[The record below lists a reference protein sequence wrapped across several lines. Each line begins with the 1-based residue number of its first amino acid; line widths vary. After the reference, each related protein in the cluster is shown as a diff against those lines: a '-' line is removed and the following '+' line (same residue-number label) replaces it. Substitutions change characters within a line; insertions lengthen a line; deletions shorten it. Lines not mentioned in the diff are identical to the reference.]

1 MYYIM
6 ISFQYRY
13 KSQFIIFQSPVVMML
28 LAMLG
33 RLIPQLKTASPHC
46 TCTVAFFG
54 HFVIVTT
61 GKCNN

>member
-1 MYYIM
+1 M

-13 KSQFIIFQSPVVMML
+13 KSQFIICQSPVVMML

-33 RLIPQLKTASPHC
+33 RLIPQLKTASPPLH
-46 TCTVAFFG
+46 TVAIFG
-54 HFVIVTT
+54 HFVIFTT